1 MITAKTSG
9 LVYTCSITLDF
20 RVCCIVFRKTYLITP
35 SLVILV
41 ETQTEKKV
49 STLYLKQGMYV
60 SSLDRPWLDTP
71 FLMQGFIIKDDDEIL
86 LLKKYCEHV
95 FIDTEKGVDADQF
108 IQEAQKLKSNER
120 LERCLVD
127 NTKLVEYVDTKTTT
141 EEMPVAK
148 DAVDGA
154 SQRVVSLMESVKSG
168 NNVNIKQ
175 VKGVV
180 EPIVESIIR
189 NPDALMWLTQMRHK
203 DSYTYSHSV
212 DNCALA
218 IAFGRHMGLPK
229 ADLDTL
235 AMGLLLM
242 DIGKM
247 KIPAEVLNKTEPLT
261 EDEYKV
267 VRSHVGHSVNIL
279 KKSEGIDIDIVNIAL
294 THHERFD
301 GSGYPGGLVGVQTPV
316 YGRIAAII
324 DCYDAMTSKRP
335 YGDPISPYSALQE
348 IYNWR
353 NKYFQDELVEQ
364 FLQCLGVFPTG
375 TLVEMHSGQVGIV
388 MAQNK
393 TRRMSPKVMLLL
405 GKKKESY
412 PEYLV
417 IDLMNQPVEYNDDPL
432 TIFRGLDPGAYGID
446 PTEFYL

>member
-1 MITAKTSG
+1 MIQ
-9 LVYTCSITLDF
+9 
-20 RVCCIVFRKTYLITP
+20 
-35 SLVILV
+35 V

-49 STLYLKQGMYV
+49 STLYLKQGMYI

-71 FLMQGFIIKDDDEIL
+71 FLMQGFIIQDPDEIM

-95 FIDTEKGVDADQF
+95 FIDTDKGVDADQY
-108 IQEAQKLKSNER
+108 IHEAQKLESHARIEQ
-120 LERCLVD
+120 CIVD
-127 NTKLVEYVDTKTTT
+127 NTKLVEYVDTKTST
-141 EEMPVAK
+141 EEMPVARMAI
-148 DAVDGA
+148 DEA
-154 SQRVVSLMESVKSG
+154 SNRVVSLMESVKSG
-168 NNVNIKQ
+168 KNVDVKH

-180 EPIVESIIR
+180 EPILESIIR
-189 NPDALMWLTQMRHK
+189 NPEALMWLTQMRHK

-218 IAFGRHMGLPK
+218 IAFGRHLGLPK
-229 ADLDTL
+229 VDLNTL

-247 KIPAEVLNKTEPLT
+247 KVPPEVLNKTTPLT
-261 EDEYKV
+261 EDEFRL
-267 VRSHVGHSVNIL
+267 VRGHVGHSVDIL
-279 KKSEGIDIDIVNIAL
+279 QKSEGVGIDIINIAL

-301 GSGYPGGLVGVQTPV
+301 GSGYPSGLVGVQTPV

-335 YGDPISPYSALQE
+335 YNDPVSPYTALQE

-353 NKYFQDELVEQ
+353 NKYFQEELVEQ

-375 TLVEMHSGQVGIV
+375 SLVEMHSGEVAIV
-388 MAQNK
+388 LAQNK
-393 TRRMSPKVMLLL
+393 TRRMSPQVMLLL
-405 GKKKESY
+405 DKNKKAFPDY
-412 PEYLV
+412 HV
-417 IDLMNQPVEYNDDPL
+417 INLLNQPSEYDENPL
-432 TIFRGLDPGAYGID
+432 TIFRGLDPGAYDID

>member
-1 MITAKTSG
+1 MIPAKIPG
-9 LVYTCSITLDF
+9 LVYTWAIIRNFRLCRTFIPKTISIT
-20 RVCCIVFRKTYLITP
+20 T
-35 SLVILV
+35 SLVIKV
-41 ETQTEKKV
+41 EAQAEKKV
-49 STLYLKQGMYV
+49 STLYLKQGMYI

-71 FLMQGFIIKDDDEIL
+71 FLIQGFIIKSDDEIL

-95 FIDTEKGVDADQF
+95 YIDTDKGADTEQYIHEGNKLKTNQRLEQCLADQ
-108 IQEAQKLKSNER
+108 
-120 LERCLVD
+120 
-127 NTKLVEYVDTKTTT
+127 TKLVEYVDTKTTT
-141 EEMPVAK
+141 EEMPVARMAI
-148 DAVDGA
+148 DEA
-154 SQRVVSLMESVKSG
+154 SNRVVSLMESVKSG
-168 NNVNIKQ
+168 KPVDIKQ
-175 VKGVV
+175 AKDVV
-180 EPIVESIIR
+180 EPILESIIR
-189 NPDALMWLTQMRHK
+189 NPEALMWLTQMRHK

-229 ADLDTL
+229 EDINTL

-247 KIPAEVLNKTEPLT
+247 KIPVEVLNKSEPLT
-261 EDEYKV
+261 EDEFRM
-267 VRSHVGHSVNIL
+267 VRSHVAHSVDIL
-279 KKSEGIDIDIVNIAL
+279 NKSEGINIDIINIAL

-301 GSGYPGGLVGVQTPV
+301 GSGYPSGLVRDETPV

-335 YGDPISPYSALQE
+335 YGEPVSPYAALQE

-353 NKYFQDELVEQ
+353 NKYFQEELVEQ

-375 TLVEMHSGQVGIV
+375 SLVEMHSGEVCIV

-393 TRRMSPKVMLLL
+393 TRRMSPQVMLLL
-405 GKKKESY
+405 DKKKQPY
-412 PEYLV
+412 AEYQV
-417 IDLMNQPVEYNDDPL
+417 IDLINQPAEYNDDPL

>member
-1 MITAKTSG
+1 M
-9 LVYTCSITLDF
+9 
-20 RVCCIVFRKTYLITP
+20 
-35 SLVILV
+35 
-41 ETQTEKKV
+41 ETQTEKKI
-49 STLYLKQGMYV
+49 STLYLTEGMYV

-71 FLMQGFIIKDDDEIL
+71 FLMQGFLIKDPDEIM
-86 LLKKYCEHV
+86 LLKKYCEYV
-95 FIDTEKGVDADQF
+95 YIDTTKGTDASQYVH
-108 IQEAQKLKSNER
+108 EASKLKSNDR
-120 LERCLVD
+120 LEKCLVD

-141 EEMPVAK
+141 EEMPVARM
-148 DAVDGA
+148 AVDEA
-154 SQRVVSLMESVKSG
+154 SNRVVTLMESVKAGKS
-168 NNVNIKQ
+168 VDVKQ

-180 EPIVESIIR
+180 EPILESIIR
-189 NPDALMWLTQMRHK
+189 NPEALMWLTQMRHK

-229 ADLDTL
+229 DDLNTL

-247 KIPAEVLNKTEPLT
+247 KVPAEVLNKTEPLT
-261 EDEYKV
+261 EAEFNL
-267 VRSHVGHSVNIL
+267 VREHVNHSVKIL
-279 KKSEGIDIDIVNIAL
+279 GKSEGVDIDIVNIAL

-301 GSGYPGGLVGVQTPV
+301 GSGYPNGLVGVQTPV
-316 YGRIAAII
+316 YGRIAGII

-335 YGDPISPYSALQE
+335 YGDPVSPYTALQE

-353 NKYFQDELVEQ
+353 NKYFQEELVEQ

-375 TLVEMHSGQVGIV
+375 SLVEMHSGEVAIV

-393 TRRMSPKVMLLL
+393 TRRMSPQIMLLL
-405 GKKKESY
+405 DKDKKPYE
-412 PEYLV
+412 EYQM
-417 IDLMNQPVEYNDDPL
+417 IDLVNQPSSYDDDPL
-432 TIFRGLDPGAYGID
+432 TIYRGLDPGAYGLD

>member
-1 MITAKTSG
+1 M
-9 LVYTCSITLDF
+9 
-20 RVCCIVFRKTYLITP
+20 
-35 SLVILV
+35 ILV

-108 IQEAQKLKSNER
+108 IQQAQKFKSNER

-148 DAVDGA
+148 DAVDSA

-168 NNVNIKQ
+168 NNVSIKQ

-229 ADLDTL
+229 SDLDTL

-247 KIPAEVLNKTEPLT
+247 KVPPEVLNKTEPLT
-261 EDEYKV
+261 EDEYKL
-267 VRSHVGHSVNIL
+267 VRSHVGHSVHIL
-279 KKSEGIDIDIVNIAL
+279 KKSEGIDIDIINIAL

-405 GKKKESY
+405 DKKKEAY

>member
-1 MITAKTSG
+1 
-9 LVYTCSITLDF
+9 
-20 RVCCIVFRKTYLITP
+20 
-35 SLVILV
+35 V
-41 ETQTEKKV
+41 EAQTEKKV

-95 FIDTEKGVDADQF
+95 YIDTDKGADSDQY
-108 IQEAQKLKSNER
+108 IVEARKLKSHER
-120 LERCLVD
+120 LEKCLVD
-127 NTKLVEYVDTKTTT
+127 KTRLVDYVDTKTSA

-148 DAVDGA
+148 MAIDDA
-154 SQRVVSLMESVKSG
+154 SNRVVSLMESVKSG
-168 NNVNIKQ
+168 KSVDVKQ
-175 VKGVV
+175 AKNVV
-180 EPIVESIIR
+180 EPILESIIR
-189 NPDALMWLTQMRHK
+189 NPEALMWLTQMRHK

-218 IAFGRHMGLPK
+218 IAFGRHLGLPK
-229 ADLDTL
+229 DDLNTL

-247 KIPAEVLNKTEPLT
+247 KVHAEVLNKTEPLT
-261 EDEYKV
+261 EDEFRQVREHV
-267 VRSHVGHSVNIL
+267 VHSVDVL
-279 KKSEGIDIDIVNIAL
+279 KKSEGIGIDIINIAL

-301 GSGYPGGLVGVQTPV
+301 GSGYPGGLMGTATPV

-335 YGDPISPYSALQE
+335 YRDAVSPYTALQE
-348 IYNWR
+348 IYNLR
-353 NKYFQDELVEQ
+353 TTYYQDELVEQ

-375 TLVEMHSGQVGIV
+375 SLVEMHSGEVGIV

-405 GKKKESY
+405 DKDKEAY
-412 PEYLV
+412 AEYQM
-417 IDLMNQPVEYNDDPL
+417 IDLNVQPSEDDEKPL
-432 TIFRGLDPGAYGID
+432 MIFRGLDPGAYGID
-446 PTEFYL
+446 QAEFYL